1 MSTVAHD
8 VTKRVYDSITVSGN
22 KGSQVLPDGM
32 AHELLQIIVVPP
44 NTASTYRLYIQDT
57 TDNIKVFE
65 RGDEEIITGQY
76 NELLVP
82 TLPLWGNNTFYLYGA
97 TNGTYKLRIVYR

>member
-8 VTKRVYDSITVSGN
+8 VTKRVYDTIVVAGGV
-22 KGSQVLPDGM
+22 GSQVLPDGM

-44 NTASTYRLYIQDT
+44 TIASTYKFYIQDT
-57 TDNIKVFE
+57 KDSIKVFE
-65 RGDEEIITGQY
+65 REEVITGQY

-97 TNGTYKLRIVYR
+97 SNGTYKLRIVYR